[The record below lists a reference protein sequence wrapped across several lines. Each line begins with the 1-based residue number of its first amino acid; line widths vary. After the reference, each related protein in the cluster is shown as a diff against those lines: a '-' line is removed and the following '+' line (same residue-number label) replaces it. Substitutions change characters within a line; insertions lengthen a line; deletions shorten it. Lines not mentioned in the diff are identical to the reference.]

1 MTVFALWLHLWKW
14 PQNSTVSECVGPFH
28 VDFSSKAM
36 KFVDVSTCEIFV
48 ELRISSPGLWVSS
61 IATVLLYKKW
71 CLQWATDLAY
81 LRCLL

>member
-48 ELRISSPGLWVSS
+48 ELRISSPGL
-61 IATVLLYKKW
+61 
-71 CLQWATDLAY
+71 
-81 LRCLL
+81 